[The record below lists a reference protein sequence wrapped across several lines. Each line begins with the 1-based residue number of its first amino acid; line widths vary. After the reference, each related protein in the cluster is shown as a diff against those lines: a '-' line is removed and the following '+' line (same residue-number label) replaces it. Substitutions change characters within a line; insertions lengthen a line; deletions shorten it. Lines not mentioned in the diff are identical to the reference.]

1 MVPFWSKCTLSML
14 METQRYLPCLTPSE
28 LKQTL
33 ITLEIY
39 DGGDMQ
45 SKLLANFSGAS
56 LPENT
61 LKTSGNQMTMR
72 FITDGA
78 MQYFGW
84 HMIWNTN

>member
-1 MVPFWSKCTLSML
+1 IFAMFDTFRT
-14 METQRYLPCLTPSE
+14 EANFDY
-28 LKQTL
+28 
-33 ITLEIY
+33 LEIY